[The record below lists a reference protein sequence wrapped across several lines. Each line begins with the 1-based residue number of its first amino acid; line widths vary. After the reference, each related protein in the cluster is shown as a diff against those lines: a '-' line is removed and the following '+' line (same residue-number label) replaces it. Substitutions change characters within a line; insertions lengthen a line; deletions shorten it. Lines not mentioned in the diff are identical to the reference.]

1 MAMNLRQIEA
11 FRAVMH
17 LGTTIQA
24 AAFLR
29 TSQPAVS
36 RLIRQLED
44 ATRLRLFKREQS
56 RLRPTPEATSLFREV
71 ERAFVGL
78 DALRRV
84 ADNLRDFKA
93 GHLRIVSLPALG
105 LGFVPRALQRFL
117 QRHPQVTV
125 SLQVHSSVGA
135 REWVA
140 TGQVDLG
147 LAADEVDT
155 AGIDAELFT
164 AAPGVCV
171 LPARHPLARREAIA
185 ARDLRDQPFLSLAP
199 EDAARLRIE
208 AALRKAGVTVRPV
221 VDTQYAATICNLARS
236 GIGVGI
242 VNPFS
247 AADMIDIADLAV
259 RPFRPAIL
267 FRTFLMRPPHRPP
280 TMLADAFVATL
291 AEVRDEELARL
302 RARLHDG
309 PGRRRAR

>member
-1 MAMNLRQIEA
+1 MNLRQIEA

-17 LGTTIQA
+17 LGTTVQA
-24 AAFLR
+24 AAFLH

-44 ATRLRLFKREQS
+44 STRLRLFKREKS

-78 DALRRV
+78 DTLRRV
-84 ADNLRDFKA
+84 ADNLRDFKS

-105 LGFVPRALQRFL
+105 LGFVPRVLRRFL
-117 QRHPQVTV
+117 DRHPMVTV
-125 SLQVHSSVGA
+125 SLQIESSSA
-135 REWVA
+135 AKEWVA

-155 AGIDAELFT
+155 AGVEAEVFS

-171 LPARHPLARREAIA
+171 MSSKHGLARQPAIA
-185 ARDLRDQPFLSLAP
+185 ARDLRGEPFLSLAP

-208 AALRKAGVTVRPV
+208 QALRRAGVTVRPV

-247 AADMIDIADLAV
+247 AADMRGFADLAV
-259 RPFRPAIL
+259 RPFRPAIQ
-267 FRTFLMRPPHRPP
+267 FRTFLMRPPHRPM
-280 TMLADAFVATL
+280 TMIAEAFVESLKEA
-291 AEVRDEELARL
+291 RDEELVMQEEA
-302 RARLHDG
+302 A
-309 PGRRRAR
+309 GRSSQPQNRRAR